1 MFEYIKIHK
10 SFYGILALLCIL
22 SPGMMLT
29 SCKNDQEVPCPTKTI
44 VILYEND
51 VHCSIDDYAKLA
63 GLRDAIRGTDT
74 AWVAVVSSGDYLQGG
89 VAGSLSEGQYIIDI
103 MRQIH
108 YDAVT
113 IGNHEFDYGGV
124 RMKELVAQIK
134 APVVCTNFFDAGA
147 AAPYYAPYVICR
159 YGNRRVAY
167 VGVLAPETLEDE
179 SYAFYD
185 ENGNLIYDLHTD
197 EVTQLVQNAVDQ
209 ARKEGADY
217 VVLLSHLGEKQPII
231 GPSSHDLIA
240 ATRGIDVVLDGH
252 THSVIQREEVANKD
266 GKKVPITQTGT
277 QFANIGKLV
286 ISPDGHISTTLIAPQ
301 EISFTSA
308 VVQHTID
315 SVYLLLDEVTH
326 KQLATCPFELT
337 INGTDGKRL
346 VRNGETNMADII
358 TDAFR
363 EAAQAQIG
371 LCNGG
376 GIRANIP
383 AGVITYGDAINVQPF
398 NNQMVKAEATGS
410 TIVAMLESCTASLP
424 DENGSFPQ
432 VSGLRFTAHQLS
444 HTVTDVEVYDEAT
457 GSWLPIDPTQ
467 TYTIGTTDYCINDG
481 MNGTLKECATVTLP
495 QQYDGDT
502 FADYMETTLG
512 GVIPDIYASPQGRI
526 TILDD

>member
-29 SCKNDQEVPCPTKTI
+29 SCKNDQKVPCPTKTI

-89 VAGSLSEGQYIIDI
+89 VAGSLSEGQYIVDI

-167 VGVLAPETLEDE
+167 VGVLTPETTMDE
-179 SYAFYD
+179 SYSFYD
-185 ENGNLIYDLHTD
+185 QEGNLIYDLHAD
-197 EVTQLVQNAVDQ
+197 EVTLLVQNAVDQ

-217 VVLLSHLGEKQPII
+217 VVLLSHLGERQPVLGI
-231 GPSSHDLIA
+231 SSHDLVA

-376 GIRANIP
+376 AIRTSIP
-383 AGVITYGDAINVQPF
+383 AGIITCGDAINVQPF
-398 NNQMVKAEATGS
+398 NNPMVRLEVSGS
-410 TIVAMLESCTASLP
+410 TIIAMLESCTTSLP
-424 DENGSFPQ
+424 DECGSFPQ
-432 VSGLRFTAHQLS
+432 VSGLRYTAHQRS
-444 HTVTDVEVYDEAT
+444 HTITNVDVYNDT
-457 GSWLPIDPTQ
+457 LSLWQPIDTAK
-467 TYTIGTTDYCINDG
+467 TYTIGTTKYCAQDG
-481 MNGTLKECATVTLP
+481 MNGLLQQCPIVTLP
-495 QQYDGDT
+495 NQYDGDS
-502 FADYMETTLG
+502 FADYLEITLG
-512 GVIPDIYASPQGRI
+512 GAVPDRYASPQGRI